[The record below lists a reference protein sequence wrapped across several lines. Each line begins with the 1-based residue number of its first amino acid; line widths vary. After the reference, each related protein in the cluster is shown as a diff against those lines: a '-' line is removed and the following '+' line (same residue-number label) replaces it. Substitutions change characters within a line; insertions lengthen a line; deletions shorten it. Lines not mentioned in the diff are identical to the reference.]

1 MNYIH
6 SDYSNNSVLNSEA
19 KNKLLKLEDPLMN
32 ERNSLISD
40 LIKTISQRPKDEVI
54 LEELS
59 AKIDNFS
66 KNIKHLNKIL
76 ISIINNENSNVLV
89 YNGGTFDYIINL
101 YNEHQ
106 AWHQSAKKL
115 IKILECNSKNSYKK
129 NSINSVVYL
138 NFVDKRKVINF
149 QGLKL
154 FKKYNVGKFLSFTFI
169 SEIEDIDNIGIFDI
183 SLLIAIHMLYNN
195 DYNCVNFKDLFRFVT
210 NSTSR
215 TITDIQENL
224 VLRSLTKL
232 ENVQIVIEDHNLKKV
247 YKENLLYLLRD
258 SSDTVLILKLPILF
272 ILSELYDET
281 IHLKRAI
288 FTCPISTSK
297 TSFLIKEYLIY
308 RVMLSMKSNGELYF
322 NNIYSDLDSKTSQD
336 HKKIRQFTYRIF
348 EYWKSEGFVEDFSI
362 NKHDG
367 KYISLKYKVNLDNIF
382 AL

>member
-232 ENVQIVIEDHNLKKV
+232 ENVQ
-247 YKENLLYLLRD
+247 
-258 SSDTVLILKLPILF
+258 
-272 ILSELYDET
+272 
-281 IHLKRAI
+281 
-288 FTCPISTSK
+288 
-297 TSFLIKEYLIY
+297 
-308 RVMLSMKSNGELYF
+308 
-322 NNIYSDLDSKTSQD
+322 
-336 HKKIRQFTYRIF
+336 
-348 EYWKSEGFVEDFSI
+348 
-362 NKHDG
+362 
-367 KYISLKYKVNLDNIF
+367 
-382 AL
+382 

>member
-1 MNYIH
+1 MNNVTL
-6 SDYSNNSVLNSEA
+6 DNNNNPSFSAETKKMLLNS
-19 KNKLLKLEDPLMN
+19 KDPLMN
-32 ERNSLISD
+32 VRSSLVAE
-40 LIKTISQRPKDEVI
+40 LRKTISKFSTNQAMIKEFN
-54 LEELS
+54 LS
-59 AKIDNFS
+59 
-66 KNIKHLNKIL
+66 IKHFTSNIECIDRLL
-76 ISIINNENSNVLV
+76 LSIINSF
-89 YNGGTFDYIINL
+89 YNDTEIYDINTFDYLINL
-101 YNEHQ
+101 YNEHK

-183 SLLIAIHMLYNN
+183 SLLRAIHMLYNN

-308 RVMLSMKSNGELYF
+308 RVMLSIKSNGELYF
-322 NNIYSDLDSKTSQD
+322 NNIYSDLDSKTPQD

-362 NKHDG
+362 NKYDG

-382 AL
+382 GS